1 MRWTWPFEARAALA
15 ALSLRQ
21 RLLLWLLPLTVL
33 ITAVE
38 LWSTQRDAVAAANS
52 AYDRS
57 ISGALKAIEANIST
71 ASGGLAVELP
81 YRLFELLELTATGH
95 VYFRVA
101 TQDGLVEVGNLDL
114 PMPDDGRPIRPHVP
128 VFADA
133 VYLGERVRMGTLL
146 THVKLR
152 GELGPETPVL
162 IQVAEQAQSREQ
174 FAAQFVQ
181 LSLRRAGLVLLALV
195 GVLALV
201 VAWAMRP
208 LAVLEAQV
216 RKRKASDVSPLATEH
231 LPRDVRPLVHAVNV
245 QMARRQVLA
254 DQQRQ
259 FLDDASHQ
267 LRTPLATLR
276 TQADFA
282 LRELQRQGDTPL
294 LRSSL
299 RAMAEQVDV
308 ATRGANQ
315 LLSLARSEATSV
327 QSAPFDLAQLLRDV
341 VVPLLPRA
349 AMGQVD
355 LGVDAPDVLIVQGEA
370 TLWREALSNLLD
382 NALRH
387 CPPGGQVTAH
397 ATLEPALP
405 ESGPPQHTA
414 RWVLSVSNPA
424 QAVDPALLTVLNQTG
439 DQAQRFV
446 RGEGA
451 TQGGAGLG
459 LAIARRIAERQG
471 GQLQVTQS
479 ADGVFRACLSWP
491 VSDAFTAQGLSLPE
505 LKAN

>member
-1 MRWTWPFEARAALA
+1 MRWTWLPERLA

-21 RLLLWLLPLTVL
+21 RLLLWLLPLSVL

-57 ISGALKAIEANIST
+57 IRGALKAIEANIST

-114 PMPDDGRPIRPHVP
+114 PMPEGGRPTRQHVP

-152 GELGPETPVL
+152 GEKGPDTPVL

-181 LSLRRAGLVLLALV
+181 HSLRRAGLVLVALV
-195 GVLALV
+195 GVLTLV

-282 LRELQRQGDTPL
+282 LRELQRQGDTPM
-294 LRSSL
+294 LRHSL
-299 RAMAEQVDV
+299 QAMAEQVDV

-327 QSAPFDLAQLLRDV
+327 QRAPFDLAQMLREV

-349 AMGQVD
+349 ASGQID
-355 LGVDAPDVLIVQGEA
+355 LGVDAPDTLVVLGEA

-387 CPPGGQVTAH
+387 CPPGGQVTAQ
-397 ATLEPALP
+397 AAVVVSAP
-405 ESGPPQHTA
+405 EAA

-424 QAVDPALLTVLNQTG
+424 PTVDPSLLQVLNQTG

-471 GQLQVTQS
+471 GRLEVTQK
-479 ADGVFRACLSWP
+479 ADGVFQACLSWP
-491 VSDAFTAQGLSLPE
+491 VPAGFDDQGLSLSK